1 MTSKVERAVI
11 IEDCPE
17 MRGLIHMALGS
28 CGAKEIIEVE
38 NGAEAIAVLKVKGAD
53 IAIMDWKMEVMD
65 GFECTRLIRAGIEGI
80 DPALPIVLLTA
91 QRGAEN
97 EADAYAI
104 GVDHYM
110 EKPFSLRQLNEG
122 LAIALHQPHL
132 GRKGAFGLEVKETPE
147 CAPQTFQ
154 GCRVRHP

>member
-28 CGAKEIIEVE
+28 CGAKEIIEVG

-80 DPALPIVLLTA
+80 DPVLPIVLLTA
-91 QRGAEN
+91 QRGPDN

-122 LAIALHQPHL
+122 LVIALSRPHI
-132 GRKGAFGLEVKETPE
+132 GRKRAYGSDAT
-147 CAPQTFQ
+147 AT
-154 GCRVRHP
+154 